1 MVRDGFDPLIPCH
14 QLAVRSLQA
23 GTVEVGGVG
32 DRPLQTGMGLAD
44 LNQEVIKALSLVED
58 PADLVDRVPIGW
70 HVQKGPPN
78 PTDWMPQAVAS

>member
-14 QLAVRSLQA
+14 RLAVRPLQT
-23 GTVEVGGVG
+23 GTVEVGGVR

-44 LNQEVIKALSLVED
+44 LNQEVIEALSLVEN
-58 PADLVDRVPIGW
+58 PADLVDRVPIGRDRPEGSA
-70 HVQKGPPN
+70 Q